1 MVRSKRNSILLIG
14 GVICILS
21 INFAMLE
28 RMMMATSSSEIIT
41 DEPLQHYDDASNT
54 LVANNVSAHNKSLS
68 VLENIDTTI
77 WRPNMNIEK
86 RNEDEVISSSASQ
99 EALWT
104 DTCQRLLAHENG
116 YWKHSIYNKSDHNA
130 TITFLN
136 DIMRQNMYFP
146 HEISWLTGQTSPMG
160 VLGANCK
167 ISNKLSMYNT
177 KIGHQCGCSVQ
188 AFKPTHSTW
197 VYNQSNASTVTDNNH
212 TSNDYFDKSPTL
224 RLAKK
229 LATANTTLCFVGD
242 SIDYQI
248 YKAMHY
254 TLRRIDQLYQQQYKS
269 KLISVVD
276 REIPVTYSTKAGN
289 ESDWFIRGHRPP
301 DDINNDFMHGS
312 RPPQGG
318 FETRSAHS
326 IEETKIRFIGEQQSN
341 NGFSSLARVRFF
353 MAYGE

>member
-1 MVRSKRNSILLIG
+1 MG
-14 GVICILS
+14 
-21 INFAMLE
+21 
-28 RMMMATSSSEIIT
+28 
-41 DEPLQHYDDASNT
+41 
-54 LVANNVSAHNKSLS
+54 ANNVSAHNKS
-68 VLENIDTTI
+68 D
-77 WRPNMNIEK
+77 K
-86 RNEDEVISSSASQ
+86 AS
-99 EALWT
+99 WT

-160 VLGANCK
+160 VGANCK

-188 AFKPTHSTW
+188 AFKLTHSTW
-197 VYNQSNASTVTDNNH
+197 VYNQSNASTITDNNH
-212 TSNDYFDKSPTL
+212 TSNHYFDKSPTL
-224 RLAKK
+224 RLAKT
-229 LATANTTLCFVGD
+229 LATANATLCFVGD

-248 YKAMHY
+248 YKSMHY

-318 FETRSAHS
+318 FETRSMHS
-326 IEETKIRFIGEQQSN
+326 IEESKIRFIGEQQSN
-341 NGFSSLARVRFF
+341 NGFSPLARVRFF